1 MKEAKKKLQGVM
13 KDQTVMVMTS
23 GLLFL
28 LAVIVVGDFYISLK
42 EGKGPDDSVIE
53 LLQMSITGMVGIIA
67 GYISGEKKKTEECDK
82 DCCKNA

>member
-1 MKEAKKKLQGVM
+1 MKEAKKKIQGVM

-23 GLLFL
+23 GLLL
-28 LAVIVVGDFYISLK
+28 LLGVIVIGDFYVSLK

-67 GYISGEKKKTEECDK
+67 GYISGDKKKTEECNK

>member
-67 GYISGEKKKTEECDK
+67 GYISGDKKKNSDCDNE
-82 DCCKNA
+82 CCKNA

>member
-1 MKEAKKKLQGVM
+1 MKEAKKKIQGVM

-23 GLLFL
+23 GLLL
-28 LAVIVVGDFYISLK
+28 LLGVIVIGDFYVSLR

-67 GYISGEKKKTEECDK
+67 GYISGDKKKTEECDK